1 MILSHPRTWS
11 LSIKLPLTI
20 TAVVVGVAITVGM
33 AIVVQERDRIR
44 ENLEEKALVIA
55 RGVAGV
61 AYDAVLRSDYWGL
74 YKSLQSMTAPADPS
88 GNPPNVLGGMV
99 LDTEGRVLAH
109 LSPETNP
116 VGMPLLGANP
126 EQRKWL
132 REVLEANAPHI
143 HISRNEKGDYVESIV
158 PVQSEGSV
166 VGVVVLQI
174 STEEINSRTMSAAA
188 IIFGIAI
195 ALAVVGSLLGAYISR
210 RMIRPL
216 NALANG
222 MDTVGRGD
230 FTRLIPLKPRDKDE
244 IGQLVESFNRM
255 TGELAGK
262 KQLEQQL
269 AMNEKLAALGRIAAG
284 VAHEVNNPLGGML
297 NCVDILRKMPG
308 DETLVERYLPMLER
322 GLHRIQAIVQGLLAE
337 LRTDQTDA
345 WGDGGCVEDVKELI
359 VAEIGDRPIQL
370 LWSNQIDSTTC
381 VNCGHLQQVVHN
393 LLRNAVQAIGDK
405 GMVAFRTQVSGD
417 LLVIEVEDNGSGIPE
432 DVLAHLFDPF
442 FTTRS
447 SGTGLGL
454 WVTYRL
460 VSRMNGE
467 IEVESEPG
475 KGSLFRVKV
484 PSRSAQQRPL
494 LSGAA

>member
-1 MILSHPRTWS
+1 MIFSHPRTWS
-11 LSIKLPLTI
+11 LSVKLPLTI

-61 AYDAVLRSDYWGL
+61 AYEAVLRSDYWGL
-74 YKSLQSMTAPADPS
+74 YKSLQSMTAPTDPS
-88 GNPPNVLGGMV
+88 DNSTSILGGMV

-109 LSPETNP
+109 LNPEANP

-132 REVLEANAPHI
+132 REVLEVNAPHI
-143 HISRNEKGDYVESIV
+143 HISRNEKGGYVESIV

-166 VGVVVLQI
+166 VGVVVLHL
-174 STEEINSRTMSAAA
+174 STQEIFTRTLAAA
-188 IIFGIAI
+188 GIIFAIAI
-195 ALAVVGSLLGAYISR
+195 ALAIIGSMLGAYISR

-216 NALANG
+216 NALASG

-230 FTRLIPLKPRDKDE
+230 FTRIIPVKPRDKDE

-297 NCVDILRKMPG
+297 NCLDILKKKPG
-308 DETLVERYLPMLER
+308 DETLIERYLPLLER
-322 GLHRIQAIVQGLLAE
+322 GLNRIQAIVQGLLVE
-337 LRTDQTDA
+337 LRTDQADSF
-345 WGDGGCVEDVKELI
+345 GDGGCVEDVKELI
-359 VAEIGDRPIQL
+359 AAEIGDRPIQL
-370 LWSNQIDSTTC
+370 LWSNQIDSSTC
-381 VNCGHLQQVVHN
+381 VSCGHLQQVAHN
-393 LLRNAVQAIGDK
+393 LLRNAVQAVGDK
-405 GMVAFRTQVSGD
+405 GTVAFRTQVSGGK
-417 LLVIEVEDNGSGIPE
+417 LLIEVEDNGAGIPE
-432 DVLAHLFDPF
+432 EVLAHLFDPF
-442 FTTRS
+442 FTTKS

-454 WVTYRL
+454 WITYRL

-484 PSRSAQQRPL
+484 PSKSVVLPA

>member
-1 MILSHPRTWS
+1 M
-11 LSIKLPLTI
+11 
-20 TAVVVGVAITVGM
+20 TVGM
-33 AIVVQERDRIR
+33 AIVIQERDRIR

-61 AYDAVLRSDYWGL
+61 AYEAVLRNDYWGL
-74 YKSLQSMTAPADPS
+74 YKSLQSMTAPTDHNDSTPS
-88 GNPPNVLGGMV
+88 IIGGMV

-109 LSPETNP
+109 LNPESNP

-132 REVLEANAPHI
+132 RDVLEANSPHI
-143 HISRNEKGDYVESIV
+143 HIVKTENGGYVESIV

-166 VGVVVLQI
+166 VGVVVLRL
-174 STEEINSRTMSAAA
+174 STEEVGFRTLAAAA

-195 ALAVVGSLLGAYISR
+195 ALAVVGSLLGAVISR

-216 NALANG
+216 NALASG

-230 FTRLIPLKPRDKDE
+230 FTRVIPVRPRDKDE

-255 TGELAGK
+255 TAELAGK

-297 NCVDILRKMPG
+297 NCLDILRKKPG
-308 DETLVERYLPMLER
+308 DEALVERYLPMLER
-322 GLHRIQAIVQGLLAE
+322 GLNRIQAIVQGLLAE
-337 LRTDQTDA
+337 LRTDQADSF
-345 WGDGGCVEDVKELI
+345 GDGGCVEDVKDLI

-370 LWSNQIDSTTC
+370 LWSNQIDSSTC

-393 LLRNAVQAIGDK
+393 LLRNAIQAVGDT
-405 GMVAFRTQVSGD
+405 GMVAFRTQVLGD
-417 LLVIEVEDNGSGIPE
+417 RLLIEVEDNGVGIPE
-432 DVLAHLFDPF
+432 EVLAHLFDPF
-442 FTTRS
+442 FTTRP

-454 WVTYRL
+454 WITYRL

-475 KGSLFRVKV
+475 RGSLFRVMV
-484 PSRSAQQRPL
+484 PARSASQSI

>member
-1 MILSHPRTWS
+1 VTFSHPRTWS
-11 LSIKLPLTI
+11 LSVKLPLTI

-61 AYDAVLRSDYWGL
+61 AYEAVLRNDYWGL
-74 YKSLQSMTAPADPS
+74 YKSLQSMTAPTDPD
-88 GNPPNVLGGMV
+88 GNAPSILGGLV

-109 LSPETNP
+109 LNPEANP

-132 REVLEANAPHI
+132 REVLEVNAPHI
-143 HISRNEKGDYVESIV
+143 HIAKTEKGGYVESIV

-166 VGVVVLQI
+166 VGVVVLQL
-174 STEEINSRTMSAAA
+174 STEEINTRTLAAAA

-216 NALANG
+216 NALASG

-230 FTRLIPLKPRDKDE
+230 FTRLIPVKPRDKDE

-269 AMNEKLAALGRIAAG
+269 AMSEKLAALGRIAAG

-297 NCVDILRKMPG
+297 NCLDILRKKPG
-308 DETLVERYLPMLER
+308 DEALVQRYLPMLER
-322 GLHRIQAIVQGLLAE
+322 GLNRIQAIVQGLLAE
-337 LRTDQTDA
+337 LRTDQADA
-345 WGDGGCVEDVKELI
+345 WGDGGCVEDVKDLI
-359 VAEIGDRPIQL
+359 VAEIGDRQIQL
-370 LWSNQIDSTTC
+370 LWSNQINESTC

-393 LLRNAVQAIGDK
+393 LLRNAVQAVGEK
-405 GMVAFRTQVSGD
+405 GTVAFRTQIYGD
-417 LLVIEVEDNGSGIPE
+417 KLLIEVEDNGVGIPE

-454 WVTYRL
+454 WITYRL
-460 VSRMNGE
+460 VTRMNGE

-475 KGSLFRVKV
+475 KGSLFRIKV
-484 PSRSAQQRPL
+484 PSRAVAQSL